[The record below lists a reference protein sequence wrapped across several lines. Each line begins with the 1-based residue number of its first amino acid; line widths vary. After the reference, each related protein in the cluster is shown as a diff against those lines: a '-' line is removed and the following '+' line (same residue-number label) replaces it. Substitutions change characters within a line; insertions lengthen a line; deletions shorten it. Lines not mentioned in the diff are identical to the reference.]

1 VKKRVAVIGAGVAG
15 ISAAYHIRNDA
26 DVTIFERNDYA
37 GGHANTIEVF
47 EGDRKIGID
56 TAFVVCNGRTYPQ
69 LLGFFDELDVPL
81 LDHQGGFNFF
91 DLDTGLQ
98 YGTREFQLEEEE
110 IAERY
115 PADFLP
121 VWRDAKR
128 FYEQTPKDFLRK
140 KTDMSMGEYLDTN
153 GYSEEFKHSYV
164 ILLATAVWSVP
175 PELIWEMPATTFVA
189 FFMAHDPGGLGGQTV
204 AWKTVADGS
213 ITYVRSALEAIGG
226 DVRLETEVTGVTED
240 ENGVTVTFG
249 DQSER
254 FDYAVIGAH
263 ADEALGMLDRPGEA
277 EPYLDKVKYNLA
289 HAVLH
294 TDASVLPPDRSRW
307 ESWNYGRVRRDGKVH
322 TYVAYYMNRLH
333 GFTAEH
339 DYFVTLDYPLEVRED
354 TIIRHLPYTHPI
366 IDMAV
371 RDMQSSIYG
380 LNRGDSRVKLC
391 GSYFHAKKIGR
402 DLVGSHEA
410 AFCAGV
416 EAGKA
421 IQNELERATMSVQT

>member
-1 VKKRVAVIGAGVAG
+1 MKKRVAVIGAGVAG
-15 ISAAYHIRNDA
+15 ISAAYHLRD
-26 DVTIFERNDYA
+26 DVELTIFERNDYI

-69 LLGFFDELDVPL
+69 LTGFFEELGVPV
-81 LDHQGGFNFF
+81 LDHEGGFNFF

-98 YGTREFQLEEEE
+98 YGTREFELSEEE
-110 IAERY
+110 IAARY

-140 KTDMSMGEYLDTN
+140 RTDMSMGEYLDSN

-175 PELIWEMPATTFVA
+175 PELIWEMPATTFIA

-213 ITYVRSALEAIGG
+213 ITYVRRALDAIGAR
-226 DVRLETEVTGVTED
+226 VQLETEVTSVSED
-240 ENGVTVTFG
+240 EDGVEVTTRDG
-249 DQSER
+249 SER
-254 FDYAVIGAH
+254 FDYAVMGAH
-263 ADEALGMLDRPGEA
+263 ADETLAMLEQPGEA
-277 EPYLDKVKYNLA
+277 ARYLDKVKYNLA

-294 TDASVLPPDRSRW
+294 TDSSVLPPDRSRW
-307 ESWNYGRVRRDGKVH
+307 QSWNYGRVRHEGKVR
-322 TYVAYYMNRLH
+322 TYVAYYMNPLH

-339 DYFVTLDYPLEVRED
+339 DYFVTLDYPLEIRAD

-366 IDMAV
+366 IDLAV

-380 LNRGDSRVKLC
+380 INGSDSRIKLC

-410 AFCAGV
+410 AFCSGV

-421 IQNELERATMSVQT
+421 IQNELVRAGAPVQA